1 MSCLYLAQASLQP
14 DVKLPSVFSMQQGLR
29 QGREHPI
36 AQRTLVFVNIKI
48 IGLMRTGPI
57 LAALVVMRMFAMV
70 MVVGATRHQV
80 TELVRHLQPHH
91 RHPDRQQRDGRNQCE
106 TGGTLEIHDSKG
118 RPVNQAD
125 GSEKCKHEEI
135 VILLQ
140 LERRTLH
147 LPVFLSNAT

>member
-14 DVKLPSVFSMQQGLR
+14 DVKLPSVFSVHKGIC

-36 AQRTLVFVNIKI
+36 AQCTLVFVAVYV

-57 LAALVVMRMFAMV
+57 LAALVVMRMLTMV

-106 TGGTLEIHDSKG
+106 TGGMLEIHDSKG
-118 RPVNQAD
+118 RPHRGGE

-135 VILLQ
+135 VILSQ
-140 LERRTLH
+140 LERLTLN
-147 LPVFLSNAT
+147 LPVFLNIAT

>member
-1 MSCLYLAQASLQP
+1 M
-14 DVKLPSVFSMQQGLR
+14 
-29 QGREHPI
+29 
-36 AQRTLVFVNIKI
+36 FVAIYV

-57 LAALVVMRMFAMV
+57 LAALVVMRMFTMV

-91 RHPDRQQRDGRNQCE
+91 HHPNRQQRDGRSKGE
-106 TGGTLEIHDSKG
+106 MGWTLGFHGAKG
-118 RPVNQAD
+118 RPVNRAD

-135 VILLQ
+135 VILSQ

-147 LPVFLSNAT
+147 LPVFLSNAI

>member
-14 DVKLPSVFSMQQGLR
+14 DVKLAFVFSVHKGIC

-36 AQRTLVFVNIKI
+36 AQRALVFVAINM

-57 LAALVVMRMFAMV
+57 LAALVVMRMFTMV

-91 RHPDRQQRDGRNQCE
+91 GHPDRQQRDGRSKGE

-135 VILLQ
+135 VILSQ

>member
-14 DVKLPSVFSMQQGLR
+14 DVKLAFVFSVHKGIC

-36 AQRTLVFVNIKI
+36 AQRALVFVAVYM
-48 IGLMRTGPI
+48 IGLVRTGPM
-57 LAALVVMRMFAMV
+57 LAAVVVMRVFTMV

-80 TELVRHLQPHH
+80 TELVRYLQPHY
-91 RHPDRQQRDGRNQCE
+91 RHPNRQQRDGRSKGE
-106 TGGTLEIHDSKG
+106 TGWTLGFHGAKG
-118 RPVNQAD
+118 RPVNRAD

-147 LPVFLSNAT
+147 LPVFLSNTT